1 MILFNLKN
9 SHQIYRIGMHQERLV
24 KELPETYILDCFSS
38 FTLVSEESMGSIP
51 SLFRD
56 DIIANK

>member
-1 MILFNLKN
+1 
-9 SHQIYRIGMHQERLV
+9 MHQERLV